1 MTAKLYIKE
10 NFTEALCHRYW
21 ERYNLTISIA
31 IYDDRVEIASPGTF
45 PPQITPEN
53 IKEPH
58 ESFPHNLK
66 VAEALYRMTY
76 LENWGSG
83 AKRIM
88 DACKEQGVE
97 APTWRSD
104 GGFVTITF
112 KRPIVTKSDTEQREA
127 TTKHRSSTD
136 QAPTKY
142 KR

>member
-1 MTAKLYIKE
+1 M
-10 NFTEALCHRYW
+10 
-21 ERYNLTISIA
+21 
-31 IYDDRVEIASPGTF
+31 
-45 PPQITPEN
+45 
-53 IKEPH
+53 
-58 ESFPHNLK
+58 
-66 VAEALYRMTY
+66 AEALYRMTY

-88 DACKEQGVE
+88 DACKDQGIE

-127 TTKHRSSTD
+127 STKYRPSTD

-142 KR
+142 